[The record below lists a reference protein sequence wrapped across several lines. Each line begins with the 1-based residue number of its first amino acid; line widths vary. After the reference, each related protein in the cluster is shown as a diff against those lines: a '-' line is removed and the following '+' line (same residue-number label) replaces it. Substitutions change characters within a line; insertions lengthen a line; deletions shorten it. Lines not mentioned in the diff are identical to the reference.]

1 MKKETLASIAKRTGF
16 SITTVSRVLCGNAAK
31 YRICKATEEIIVQEA
46 RRCAYTPAAL
56 AQKLR
61 TKSTKTIGLLVPS
74 VSNPYFADLA
84 SGIITE
90 LDRNG
95 YLTIVMDTME
105 SETKMVDNAR
115 SLAQRNIDG
124 IIAVPCGDN
133 PVALERI
140 NKDVPVVL
148 VDRFYSSSALPYV
161 TTNNYKGSVG
171 ACDVLLSRGY
181 KKIVCIQGEL
191 SSGPNRERVRGYFD
205 TMKRAGL
212 EEIISVVGNEFSIQN
227 GYLETKLLLNKR
239 DSFDAIFALSNTIVL
254 GAMKAIREVGLRI
267 PEDIAIISFDDN
279 MYMEYLT
286 PTITR
291 VSQPVGDMAKLAA
304 KILLDRINN
313 PTDNRVSQ
321 LKLSPSIIYGA
332 SV

>member
-1 MKKETLASIAKRTGF
+1 M
-16 SITTVSRVLCGNAAK
+16 
-31 YRICKATEEIIVQEA
+31 
-46 RRCAYTPAAL
+46 
-56 AQKLR
+56 
-61 TKSTKTIGLLVPS
+61 PS

-105 SETKMVDNAR
+105 NETKMVDNAR

-140 NKDVPVVL
+140 NQDVPVVL
-148 VDRFYSSSALPYV
+148 VDRFYSTSALPYV
-161 TTNNYKGSVG
+161 TTNNYKGSIE
-171 ACDVLLSRGY
+171 ACDALLSRGY

-191 SSGPNRERVRGYFD
+191 SSGPNRERVRGYLD

-286 PTITR
+286 PAITR

>member
-1 MKKETLASIAKRTGF
+1 
-16 SITTVSRVLCGNAAK
+16 
-31 YRICKATEEIIVQEA
+31 
-46 RRCAYTPAAL
+46 
-56 AQKLR
+56 
-61 TKSTKTIGLLVPS
+61 
-74 VSNPYFADLA
+74 
-84 SGIITE
+84 
-90 LDRNG
+90 
-95 YLTIVMDTME
+95 ME

-140 NKDVPVVL
+140 NQNVPVVL
-148 VDRFYSSSALPYV
+148 VDRFYSNSDLPYV
-161 TTNNYKGSVG
+161 TTNNYKGSVE
-171 ACDVLLSRGY
+171 ACDILLSRGY

-191 SSGPNRERVRGYFD
+191 SSGPNRERVKGYYD
-205 TMKRAGL
+205 TMKVAGL
-212 EEIISVVGNEFSIQN
+212 EDVTSVVGNEFSIQN
-227 GYLETKLLLNKR
+227 GYLETKLLLNKKE
-239 DSFDAIFALSNTIVL
+239 SIDAIFALSNTIVL

-267 PEDIAIISFDDN
+267 PEDIAIVSFDDN

-286 PTITR
+286 PALTR

-304 KILLDRINN
+304 RILLDRINN
-313 PTDNRVSQ
+313 PADIRISQ

>member
-1 MKKETLASIAKRTGF
+1 
-16 SITTVSRVLCGNAAK
+16 
-31 YRICKATEEIIVQEA
+31 
-46 RRCAYTPAAL
+46 
-56 AQKLR
+56 
-61 TKSTKTIGLLVPS
+61 
-74 VSNPYFADLA
+74 
-84 SGIITE
+84 
-90 LDRNG
+90 
-95 YLTIVMDTME
+95 MDTME

-140 NKDVPVVL
+140 NQDVPVIL
-148 VDRFYSSSALPYV
+148 VDRFYSSSSLPYV
-161 TTNNYKGSVG
+161 TTNNYKGSVE

-227 GYLETKLLLNKR
+227 GYLETKLLLNKK

-254 GAMKAIREVGLRI
+254 GAMKAIREVGLGI
-267 PEDIAIISFDDN
+267 PEDVAIISFDDN

-286 PTITR
+286 PALTR

>member
-1 MKKETLASIAKRTGF
+1 
-16 SITTVSRVLCGNAAK
+16 
-31 YRICKATEEIIVQEA
+31 
-46 RRCAYTPAAL
+46 
-56 AQKLR
+56 
-61 TKSTKTIGLLVPS
+61 
-74 VSNPYFADLA
+74 
-84 SGIITE
+84 
-90 LDRNG
+90 
-95 YLTIVMDTME
+95 ME
-105 SETKMVDNAR
+105 NETKMVDNAR

-140 NKDVPVVL
+140 NQDVPVVL
-148 VDRFYSSSALPYV
+148 VDRFYSTSALPYV
-161 TTNNYKGSVG
+161 TTNNYKGSIE
-171 ACDVLLSRGY
+171 ACDALLSRGY

-191 SSGPNRERVRGYFD
+191 SSGPNRERVRGYLD

-286 PTITR
+286 PAITR